1 MKQLGMKSS
10 LVLCVRKRDF
20 KFCVKTLVIR
30 LKQKKRMMQENNSK
44 KEMSDDQ
51 KSTQQVLRFRYR
63 NWRGEV
69 ADRSVIPLRTSVA
82 SSRFHNG
89 GKPCWIMTAIDV
101 EKDEIREF
109 KLSDIIQYYDLI

>member
-1 MKQLGMKSS
+1 
-10 LVLCVRKRDF
+10 
-20 KFCVKTLVIR
+20 
-30 LKQKKRMMQENNSK
+30 MMQENNLK